1 MKIINGVRIMN
12 KFNILAF
19 TICLFLTGNV
29 YSAQYEVKMLSSH
42 NGQMMVFEPPVI
54 NIQPGDTVRWLNANP
69 GHNTASIDS
78 MIPSNAKGWNGKMNE
93 EIVVKF
99 TEQGVYG
106 YKCTPHYIL
115 GMVGLVIVGSS
126 DSNFE
131 KVKVLAEE
139 EQSKFATNKNRFSE
153 YFSLVK

>member
-29 YSAQYEVKMLSSH
+29 YSAQHEVKMLGSH
-42 NGQMMVFEPPVI
+42 DGQMMVFEPPVI

>member
-29 YSAQYEVKMLSSH
+29 YSAQHEVKMLSSH
-42 NGQMMVFEPPVI
+42 DCQMMVFEPPVI

>member
-1 MKIINGVRIMN
+1 MIINGVRIMN

-29 YSAQYEVKMLSSH
+29 YSAQHEVKMLSSH

-69 GHNTASIDS
+69 GHNAVSIDG
-78 MIPSNAKGWNGKMNE
+78 MIPSGAEGWNGKMNE
-93 EIVVKF
+93 EIVVEF
-99 TEQGVYG
+99 TKEGVYG

-131 KVKVLAEE
+131 KAKALAEA

-153 YFSLVK
+153 YFSLIK

>member
-1 MKIINGVRIMN
+1 MN

-29 YSAQYEVKMLSSH
+29 YSAQHEVKMLSSH
-42 NGQMMVFEPPVI
+42 DGQMMVFEPPVI

-69 GHNTASIDS
+69 GHNTASIDR
-78 MIPSNAKGWNGKMNE
+78 MIPSNAKGWNGKMSE

-115 GMVGLVIVGSS
+115 GMVGLVIVGNPE
-126 DSNFE
+126 SNLGQSKDF
-131 KVKVLAEE
+131 AE
-139 EQSKFATNKNRFSE
+139 QAQLKFATNKNRFSE
-153 YFSLVK
+153 YFSLIK